1 MPGYGPFIKQCFA
14 IGLCLID
21 NMCFPTGSSP
31 TTGGTQG
38 TTLRDKAHSTRPGHT
53 LLGFN
58 FLLKNGEILPP
69 SHAFFEYPPD
79 MSGAF
84 RVSGAIHSSE
94 RQPGGIIGDAN
105 RGKHFE
111 GAASV
116 FFFRCWET
124 FGWAKFTSINAM
136 ACEFWG

>member
-1 MPGYGPFIKQCFA
+1 M
-14 IGLCLID
+14 L
-21 NMCFPTGSSP
+21 
-31 TTGGTQG
+31 
-38 TTLRDKAHSTRPGHT
+38 
-53 LLGFN
+53 
-58 FLLKNGEILPP
+58 
-69 SHAFFEYPPD
+69 FFEYPPD

-116 FFFRCWET
+116 FFCFFFQVLGNIWM
-124 FGWAKFTSINAM
+124 G
-136 ACEFWG
+136 